1 MLGRELRLPM
11 DVVTGRIPREE
22 MLAENTEYTIV
33 MQRQLEVQHQERDH
47 LKFADYAASL
57 CLERCASWEIV

>member
-33 MQRQLEVQHQERDH
+33 MQRQLEVQH
-47 LKFADYAASL
+47 
-57 CLERCASWEIV
+57 